1 MLRSVLDESKLIRS
15 SSDLTRVKVT
25 RRESASAKPKVWV
38 VDCSLPDKA
47 PDLWLRDRDV
57 VEVPEK

>member
-25 RRESASAKPKVWV
+25 RRDSTNTKPRVWT
-38 VDCSLPDKA
+38 VDCSVPDKA
-47 PDLWLRDRDV
+47 PDLWLRDGDV
-57 VEVPEK
+57 IEVPEK